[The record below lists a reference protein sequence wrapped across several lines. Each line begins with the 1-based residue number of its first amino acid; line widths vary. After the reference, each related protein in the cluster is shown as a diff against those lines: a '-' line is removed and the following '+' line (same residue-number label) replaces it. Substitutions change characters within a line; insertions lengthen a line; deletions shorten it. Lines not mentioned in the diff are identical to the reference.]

1 MAHEKAVRPKII
13 DAFGGG
19 GGGRGGKRGKSCAKS
34 KQRGLIPTHPRHAC
48 HAKLGLPSGPAKRP
62 NTAF

>member
-19 GGGRGGKRGKSCAKS
+19 GGEGGKKGEDGS

-48 HAKLGLPSGPAKRP
+48 NAKLGLPSGPAKRP